1 MVCSAVELVVDLCK
15 ALKWQGHVLFEGWSS
30 GCEEDENLE
39 PLKTDGSEFVSGV
52 EATLNFKETIKK
64 HIKTRVLQYF

>member
-1 MVCSAVELVVDLCK
+1 MVSKVSVGLRGGERFKVLPQMVRSAVELVVDLCK

-39 PLKTDGSEFVSGV
+39 PLKTDG
-52 EATLNFKETIKK
+52 
-64 HIKTRVLQYF
+64 